1 MKPMRLL
8 IAAGILAVLGGL
20 VYWSEENPPVSDD
33 ERTPVVDLETDEIRA
48 LTVERPG
55 HDAIMVV
62 RSEDDEWKFAPPL
75 TIPVNESSINL
86 LLNNLT
92 PMNSDRVVEE
102 EVADW
107 RPYGVD
113 GDDWSLRVDV
123 TAKKEDQ
130 EEETYQVI
138 FGDETPTGSGV
149 FVRLDGD
156 PRLFTVFSY
165 IKSGFEK
172 EIFDLREKKL
182 LKVDQ
187 DRVSRV
193 TVNVGARAI
202 EFGKSGDSDWQI
214 LKPMPLRA
222 DNFSVG
228 DLARSAYNAEMVSVL
243 EEGGPGGKYSF
254 RRPFAA
260 VEVVDEAGA
269 HTLTIAKDADD
280 KYYARSSDLDGVYEV
295 SSTLPEALD
304 KPLEDFRN
312 KKLFD
317 FGFVDPEAVQLRD
330 SDTRLTI
337 AKQEDKWVLTSDED
351 RELDAEKVQTLLDAL
366 RGLSVKEFTSDELAD
381 QAKFGLEA
389 PTIETEVAQAS
400 GGGTEQVVIS
410 DPSSDQVYAAI
421 PGQASTYE
429 LEKGDIEEL
438 RTSISD
444 LAKPDEEEEEVGEG
458 EESES

>member
-8 IAAGILAVLGGL
+8 IAAGILAALGGL

-33 ERTPVVDLETDEIRA
+33 EKTPVVDLETDDIRA

-55 HDAIMVV
+55 HDTIMVV
-62 RSEDDEWKFAPPL
+62 RGEDGEWKFAPPL
-75 TIPVNESSINL
+75 TMPVNESSVNL

-107 RPYGVD
+107 RPYGVE
-113 GDDWSLRVDV
+113 GDAWLLRVDV
-123 TAKKEDQ
+123 TAKKED
-130 EEETYQVI
+130 EEEKTYRVI
-138 FGDETPTGSGV
+138 FGNDTPTGSGV
-149 FVRLDGD
+149 FARLDGD
-156 PRLFTVFSY
+156 PRLFTVFNY

-187 DRVSRV
+187 DKISRV
-193 TVNVGARAI
+193 TVDVGRRSI
-202 EFGKSGDSDWQI
+202 EFGKSGDADWQI
-214 LKPMPLRA
+214 LKPKPLRA

-228 DLARSAYNAEMVSVL
+228 DLARSTYNAEMVSVL
-243 EEGGPGGKYSF
+243 EEGEPTGKYSF
-254 RRPFAA
+254 RRPFAT

-280 KYYARSSDLDGVYEV
+280 KYYAKSSDLDGVYEV

-330 SDTRLTI
+330 GDTHLTI
-337 AKQEDKWVLTSDED
+337 AKQEDKWILTSGED

-366 RGLSVKEFTSDELAD
+366 RGLSAKEFTSDDPAD
-381 QAKFGLEA
+381 QAKFGLDA
-389 PTIETEVAQAS
+389 PTIEAEVVQAS
-400 GGGTEQVVIS
+400 DGGTEQVVIT
-410 DPSSDQVYAAI
+410 DPSADQVYGAI
-421 PGQASTYE
+421 PGQDSTYE

-444 LAKPDEEEEEVGEG
+444 LAKPDEEEEEADEG

>member
-33 ERTPVVDLETDEIRA
+33 ERAPVIDLETDDIRA

-55 HDAIMVV
+55 HDTIMVV
-62 RSEDDEWKFAPPL
+62 RGDDDEWRFAPPL

-123 TAKKEDQ
+123 TARKEDQ
-130 EEETYQVI
+130 EEETYRVI

-156 PRLFTVFSY
+156 TRLFTVFSY

-187 DRVSRV
+187 DRISRV
-193 TVNVGARAI
+193 TVNVGSRSI
-202 EFGKSGDSDWQI
+202 EFGKSGDADWQI
-214 LKPMPLRA
+214 LKPKPLRA

-243 EEGGPGGKYSF
+243 GEGEPTRKYSF

-269 HTLTIAKDADD
+269 HTLAIAKDADD
-280 KYYARSSDLDGVYEV
+280 KYYAKSSDLEGVYEV

-317 FGFVDPEAVQLRD
+317 FGFVDPEAVEVRRLELSRLAVQSGSDGSLRLSGAARGLAAD
-330 SDTRLTI
+330 PRGTYRYAIAVEVFDAGGRMLRVRPGLDEVRVDPEGRLVLEGDGDRLPVPLALDLFLVQPEPGIYSLRLRLTDLESG
-337 AKQEDKWVLTSDED
+337 ATVETSE
-351 RELDAEKVQTLLDAL
+351 
-366 RGLSVKEFTSDELAD
+366 GF
-381 QAKFGLEA
+381 
-389 PTIETEVAQAS
+389 EV
-400 GGGTEQVVIS
+400 
-410 DPSSDQVYAAI
+410 
-421 PGQASTYE
+421 PGS
-429 LEKGDIEEL
+429 
-438 RTSISD
+438 
-444 LAKPDEEEEEVGEG
+444 
-458 EESES
+458 

>member
-1 MKPMRLL
+1 MNPMRLL
-8 IAAGILAVLGGL
+8 IAAGILAALGGL

-33 ERTPVVDLETDEIRA
+33 EKTPVVDLETDDIRA

-55 HDAIMVV
+55 HDTIRVV
-62 RSEDDEWKFAPPL
+62 RGEDDEWKFAPPL
-75 TIPVNESSINL
+75 TMPVNESSINL

-107 RPYGVD
+107 RPYGVE
-113 GDDWSLRVDV
+113 GDAWSLRVEV
-123 TAKKEDQ
+123 TAKKED
-130 EEETYQVI
+130 EEEKTYRVI
-138 FGDETPTGSGV
+138 FGDDTPTGSGV
-149 FVRLDGD
+149 FARLDGD
-156 PRLFTVFSY
+156 PRLFTVFNY

-182 LKVDQ
+182 LKIDQ
-187 DRVSRV
+187 DKISRV
-193 TVNVGARAI
+193 TVDIGRRSI
-202 EFGKSGDSDWQI
+202 EFGKSGDADWQI
-214 LKPMPLRA
+214 LEPKPLRA

-228 DLARSAYNAEMVSVL
+228 DLARSAYNAEMVAVL
-243 EEGGPGGKYSF
+243 EAGEPTGKYSF
-254 RRPFAA
+254 RRPFAT

-269 HTLTIAKDADD
+269 HTLTIAKDAED
-280 KYYARSSDLDGVYEV
+280 KYYAKSSDLEGVYEV

-317 FGFVDPEAVQLRD
+317 FGFVDPELVQVRD
-330 SDTRLTI
+330 GDRHLTI
-337 AKQEDKWVLTSDED
+337 AKQEDKWILTSDED
-351 RELDAEKVQTLLDAL
+351 RELDSEKVQTLLDAL
-366 RGLSVKEFTSDELAD
+366 RGLSVKEFTSDELSD
-381 QAKFGLEA
+381 QAKFGLDA
-389 PTIETEVAQAS
+389 PTIEAEVVQS
-400 GGGTEQVVIS
+400 SDGGTEQVMIT
-410 DPSSDQVYAAI
+410 DPSADQVYGAI
-421 PGQASTYE
+421 PGQDSTYE

-444 LAKPDEEEEEVGEG
+444 LAMPDEG